1 MSQFALD
8 PKNVAQVLNVMP
20 DGNSWRQT
28 IPGFTLGAIR
38 DSAGL
43 TPTGATVPLVEVNSD
58 EVRLKLATSGV
69 RTFYAVLQIPREYDN
84 SRAGAQL
91 MVQMTIYQGTGSA
104 TQTIALTAVAS
115 GMTGSAKTGYDISTQ
130 TTTATASR
138 QTLSWDLSDELSS
151 ASVKFKPGDA
161 VTLKFVT
168 SNLSEDVYITQLN
181 AFATMGP
188 NFQYK
193 PARISQ
199 YATEQSSG

>member
-1 MSQFALD
+1 MSQFPSPRNLAYL
-8 PKNVAQVLNVMP
+8 MSETP

-28 IPGFTLGAIR
+28 IPGFTIGAIR

-43 TPTGATVPLVEVNSD
+43 TPTGATVPLVEVSSS
-58 EVRLKLATSGV
+58 EVRLKLASGDV

-115 GMTGSAKTGYDISTQ
+115 GMTGSAKTGYDISTR

-151 ASVKFKPGDA
+151 ASVLLKPGDA

-168 SNLSEDVYITQLN
+168 NSLTEDVYITQLN

-188 NFQYK
+188 NFQYR
-193 PARISQ
+193 PARVST
-199 YATEQSSG
+199 YGTEQSSG